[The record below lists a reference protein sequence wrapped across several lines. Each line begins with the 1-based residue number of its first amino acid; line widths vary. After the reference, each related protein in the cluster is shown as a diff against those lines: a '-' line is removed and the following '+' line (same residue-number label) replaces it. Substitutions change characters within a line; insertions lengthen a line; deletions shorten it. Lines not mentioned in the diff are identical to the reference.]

1 MASDQLGQFV
11 KKVVEHYYTNWSSK
25 NWNNVGGL
33 YADQCQAVY
42 GDKQPKISGAQAI
55 CEKMNSFGTMA
66 FDIPN
71 LTIDTLDFQGQFY
84 LVQIVGKLQ
93 IEGQDNALNF
103 SQTWNLIIQQGDGE
117 SPQPSILLDIFKP
130 VY

>member
-1 MASDQLGQFV
+1 MADQVDQFM
-11 KKVVEHYYTNWSSK
+11 KQLVEYYYAAWASK
-25 NWNNVGGL
+25 SWNDVGGL

-42 GDKQPKISGAQAI
+42 GDKQPKIAGAQSI

-93 IEGQDNALNF
+93 IEGQDNPLNF
-103 SQTWNLIIQQGDGE
+103 SQTWNLVINTEGE
-117 SPQPSILLDIFKP
+117 KPQPSILLDVFKP

>member
-1 MASDQLGQFV
+1 MASDQVGQFV
-11 KKVVEHYYTNWSSK
+11 KKVVEHYYSNWSSK

-103 SQTWNLIIQQGDGE
+103 SQTWNLIINQDGDN
-117 SPQPSILLDIFKP
+117 PQPSILLDIFKP